1 MFPSASS
8 SVVMNQSGIAGVEPS
23 VGLRICLHIVRSVI
37 DDLAGA
43 EPTSI
48 IPKWRVHM
56 LPRDGRQHQ
65 TASISTIRCFM
76 LMAFHGL
83 HFHDCGF
90 SRRYGHRPRVTVELH
105 RQGFLLCR
113 VPT

>member
-48 IPKWRVHM
+48 IPSGESTCCLEIVGSTKR
-56 LPRDGRQHQ
+56 LPSRQ
-65 TASISTIRCFM
+65 
-76 LMAFHGL
+76 
-83 HFHDCGF
+83 
-90 SRRYGHRPRVTVELH
+90 
-105 RQGFLLCR
+105 
-113 VPT
+113 